1 MSTLVNPVGWFKFV
15 PRCAVH
21 IDSETFTT
29 QGVGE
34 LAATEPRQAVF
45 EVMHD
50 LNNVLAGI
58 LNYAALAADGLRQEL
73 DRRQLEADGGFA
85 VLVEDI
91 DQIRD
96 AARRAVSLTHH
107 LARSEVADRADR
119 IDTLDVLD
127 GPDPFERD
135 DPDDVTGPCP

>member
-21 IDSETFTT
+21 IDSETFT

-34 LAATEPRQAVF
+34 LAATEPRQDVL
-45 EVMHD
+45 EVVHD

-96 AARRAVSLTHH
+96 AACRAVSLTQH
-107 LARSEVADRADR
+107 LAGSEVAGRADR
-119 IDTLDVLD
+119 LDTFD
-127 GPDPFERD
+127 GPDTFDRD

>member
-1 MSTLVNPVGWFKFV
+1 V
-15 PRCAVH
+15 PFTWA
-21 IDSETFTT
+21 SETFT

-34 LAATEPRQAVF
+34 LAATEPRQDVR
-45 EVMHD
+45 EVVHD

-73 DRRQLEADGGFA
+73 DRRQLQADGGFA

-96 AARRAVSLTHH
+96 AARRAVSLTQQ
-107 LARSEVADRADR
+107 L
-119 IDTLDVLD
+119 TFD
-127 GPDPFERD
+127 GD